1 MMRIIAFGRYSFDTK
16 YKILIKRNGGVYML
30 EVKRKDGESF
40 ESLIRRFTRKT
51 IQSGKILQAKKIR
64 FFSKTDS
71 KKKTRDTALRRRNIT
86 ARFDYL
92 KKVGKLDDFELRR
105 KKRR

>member
-1 MMRIIAFGRYSFDTK
+1 
-16 YKILIKRNGGVYML
+16 ML

-64 FFSKTDS
+64 FFSKDKS
-71 KKKTRDTALRRRNIT
+71 KREQKDAALRRKTMTN
-86 ARFDYL
+86 RFDYL
-92 KKVGKLDDFELRR
+92 KKIGKFDEVDFKKKGKR
-105 KKRR
+105 K